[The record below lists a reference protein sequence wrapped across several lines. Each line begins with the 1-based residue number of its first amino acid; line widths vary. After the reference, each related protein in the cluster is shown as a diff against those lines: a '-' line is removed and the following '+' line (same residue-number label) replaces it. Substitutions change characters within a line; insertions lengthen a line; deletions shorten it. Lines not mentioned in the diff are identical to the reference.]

1 MKRVLFLLMLV
12 SSGVFAQERQICL
25 EPREAQHIA
34 QYIERTEAE
43 RDALKKEILNAPSP
57 VIPAVIVGVA
67 AALVFGGVGLAA
79 GYALKKP

>member
-1 MKRVLFLLMLV
+1 VKRTVFLLTLV
-12 SSGVFAQERQICL
+12 AANVFAQERQICL

-57 VIPAVIVGVA
+57 VIPAVIVGIA
-67 AALVFGGVGLAA
+67 AALLFGGIGVAVGSQI
-79 GYALKKP
+79 KKP